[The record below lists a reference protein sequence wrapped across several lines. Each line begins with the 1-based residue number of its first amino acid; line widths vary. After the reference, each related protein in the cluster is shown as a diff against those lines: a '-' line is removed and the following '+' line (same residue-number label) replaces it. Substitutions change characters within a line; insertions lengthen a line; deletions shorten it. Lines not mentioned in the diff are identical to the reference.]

1 VSVVVDT
8 SVVVALAIADEPD
21 HEAVRDWVMAELDE
35 LVTTP
40 LVLAEVDHV
49 IQRRAGLAVAEQVLA
64 DFRDGAYRVHWWPD
78 AVADS
83 LDVLRTERRL
93 GIGVVDASL
102 VALAGRLRTGRVA
115 TLDQRHFRRLETGG
129 KPFTILP
136 ADYHREHV

>member
-21 HEAVRDWVMAELDE
+21 HEAVRDWVLEQDEE

-49 IQRRAGLAVAEQVLA
+49 IQRHAGSAVAEQVLA
-64 DFRDGAYRVHWWPD
+64 DFGDGAYRVHWWRE
-78 AVADS
+78 AVAES
-83 LDVLRTERRL
+83 VSILRVERRL

-102 VALAGRLRTGRVA
+102 VALAEHLGTNRVA
-115 TLDQRHFRRLETGG
+115 TLDQRHFRRIEASG
-129 KPFTILP
+129 KPLTILP
-136 ADYHREHV
+136 ADRPR